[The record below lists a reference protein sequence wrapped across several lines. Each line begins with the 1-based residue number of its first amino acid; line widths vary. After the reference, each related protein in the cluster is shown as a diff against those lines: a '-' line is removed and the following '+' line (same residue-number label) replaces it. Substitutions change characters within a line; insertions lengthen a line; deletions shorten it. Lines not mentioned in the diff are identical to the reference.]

1 MKEKVVKL
9 VAEIETGIA
18 YPSYLEASFIVKRK
32 GCAGFRVRL
41 VDTVLL
47 KDIDTN
53 KIKLIQHMSIKK
65 AFSSGL
71 SIKQINQIMDKHKKL
86 KRMFVE
92 ETIYTPQSIFSQ
104 KEIFESLKLDSQGCE
119 IGCIIG
125 ALIACLL
132 EVTKYVKDS

>member
-9 VAEIETGIA
+9 VAEIDIGIS
-18 YPSYLEASFIVKRK
+18 YPAYLEASFIVKRK

-41 VDTVLL
+41 VDTSLL
-47 KDIDTN
+47 TDIDTN

-71 SIKQINQIMDKHKKL
+71 TIKQINQISEKYKKL

-92 ETIYTPQSIFSQ
+92 EIIYTPSSIFSQ
-104 KEIFESLKLDSQGCE
+104 KEIFESLKLDSQGCD